1 MYNIVFE
8 QLLSIL
14 EGMLPPEEPV
24 ETGDLEAVRN
34 PLDKKFNEAEIVKIY
49 SFCLAWS
56 VGMWSVIILI
66 FINFPPPYFHEQEHN
81 KILCFTGSLL
91 EGEDRIKLDVFLRNS
106 EINLPLPNCGAEKTI
121 FDFVIVNDKWVEWS
135 TKVGDCT
142 LPENYVNDFSS
153 IMVPNLDSVRTN
165 FLMDTVIKQVGQYI
179 RRIFL
184 KLDEC
189 IEVLIG

>member
-56 VGMWSVIILI
+56 VGM
-66 FINFPPPYFHEQEHN
+66 
-81 KILCFTGSLL
+81 
-91 EGEDRIKLDVFLRNS
+91 
-106 EINLPLPNCGAEKTI
+106 
-121 FDFVIVNDKWVEWS
+121 
-135 TKVGDCT
+135 
-142 LPENYVNDFSS
+142 
-153 IMVPNLDSVRTN
+153 
-165 FLMDTVIKQVGQYI
+165 
-179 RRIFL
+179 
-184 KLDEC
+184 
-189 IEVLIG
+189 